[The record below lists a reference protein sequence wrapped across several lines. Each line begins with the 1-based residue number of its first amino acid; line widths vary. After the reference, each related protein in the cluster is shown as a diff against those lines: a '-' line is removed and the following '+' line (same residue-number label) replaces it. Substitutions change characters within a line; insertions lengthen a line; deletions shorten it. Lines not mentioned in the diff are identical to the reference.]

1 MSSGN
6 IVVQIQFI
14 VKAIPQ
20 IIIPKFFQQI
30 AYTTGFA
37 EVLRNIYF
45 FEITLVIPNSE

>member
-6 IVVQIQFI
+6 IVAQIQFN
-14 VKAIPQ
+14 VKVIPE

-30 AYTTGFA
+30 VYTTGFA

-45 FEITLVIPNSE
+45 FGITLVIPNSE